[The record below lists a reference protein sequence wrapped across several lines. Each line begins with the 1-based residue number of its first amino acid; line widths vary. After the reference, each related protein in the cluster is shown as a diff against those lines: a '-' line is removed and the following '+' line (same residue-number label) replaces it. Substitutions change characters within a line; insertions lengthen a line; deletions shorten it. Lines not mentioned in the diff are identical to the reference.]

1 MLIRS
6 VTLKNF
12 RGYRNETTVLFSNL
26 TTFVGRN
33 DIGKSTILEALDI
46 FFNEGKGCISLD
58 KEDINKR
65 ASNEGDDEVIIAVEF
80 FKLPDSLVIDES
92 NRTTLA
98 AEYLLTESNTLKI
111 VKRYPKAGK
120 EKVYIRAKHPTN
132 AVCCDLLN
140 KKINDLKTIL
150 SRENI
155 ECEDQTRKAV
165 IRAAIWNHFADN
177 LNLEEKEIDV
187 TKEDGKTIWE
197 SLKKF
202 LPVYSLFQADR
213 SNNDHDKDMNPAVSG
228 YDAASQVS
236 KVSQTIDNIIEQKMQ
251 DIEDKTE
258 ARLDKLSNTKILEMN
273 EYADGVLKE
282 INRNHNEVMFMYDML
297 NEKDKEIKTTVK
309 DVNGTRMNRNTN
321 AYSEKKS
328 QNKQSAQNKPS
339 VKNDIAEVVL
349 DDALSSNEK
358 IIKLYN
364 SGYRDVDIAKR
375 LKMGVGEVRLIIN
388 LSSGNN

>member
-1 MLIRS
+1 MINGEIMGTVAIVLI
-6 VTLKNF
+6 V
-12 RGYRNETTVLFSNL
+12 
-26 TTFVGRN
+26 
-33 DIGKSTILEALDI
+33 IGII
-46 FFNEGKGCISLD
+46 C
-58 KEDINKR
+58 
-65 ASNEGDDEVIIAVEF
+65 VIISII
-80 FKLPDSLVIDES
+80 LGITD
-92 NRTTLA
+92 N
-98 AEYLLTESNTLKI
+98 
-111 VKRYPKAGK
+111 K
-120 EKVYIRAKHPTN
+120 E
-132 AVCCDLLN
+132 
-140 KKINDLKTIL
+140 
-150 SRENI
+150 
-155 ECEDQTRKAV
+155 
-165 IRAAIWNHFADN
+165 
-177 LNLEEKEIDV
+177 
-187 TKEDGKTIWE
+187 
-197 SLKKF
+197 
-202 LPVYSLFQADR
+202 QADTA
-213 SNNDHDKDMNPAVSG
+213 SYVSD
-228 YDAASQVS
+228 YDSAKQVSQVS
-236 KVSQTIDNIIEQKMQ
+236 KAIDDIIEKKMQ

-328 QNKQSAQNKPS
+328 QNKQSVQNKPS
-339 VKNDIAEVVL
+339 VKNDIAEVIL

>member
-1 MLIRS
+1 M
-6 VTLKNF
+6 
-12 RGYRNETTVLFSNL
+12 GTVEIVL
-26 TTFVGRN
+26 
-33 DIGKSTILEALDI
+33 
-46 FFNEGKGCISLD
+46 
-58 KEDINKR
+58 
-65 ASNEGDDEVIIAVEF
+65 
-80 FKLPDSLVIDES
+80 LVIGIICV
-92 NRTTLA
+92 
-98 AEYLLTESNTLKI
+98 I
-111 VKRYPKAGK
+111 VG
-120 EKVYIRAKHPTN
+120 I
-132 AVCCDLLN
+132 
-140 KKINDLKTIL
+140 IL
-150 SRENI
+150 GI
-155 ECEDQTRKAV
+155 TD
-165 IRAAIWNHFADN
+165 
-177 LNLEEKEIDV
+177 
-187 TKEDGKTIWE
+187 
-197 SLKKF
+197 
-202 LPVYSLFQADR
+202 
-213 SNNDHDKDMNPAVSG
+213 NNDHDKDMNPAVSD

-328 QNKQSAQNKPS
+328 QNKQNIQNKPS
-339 VKNDIAEVVL
+339 VKNDMAEVVL

-358 IIKLYN
+358 IIKLCN
-364 SGYRDVDIAKR
+364 SGYTDVDIAKR